1 MQKNSQKQP
10 IRVIISLD
18 VEEEGL
24 FSGRYASTQCRVENV
39 ALLPKLSPLTQ
50 ELGFPLTLLC
60 AHSVLTNAKA
70 CTTLAHMRDKV
81 GAEIGAHLHHWSTPP
96 LCPSAD
102 TEVHQSPQ
110 RSDVMDRD
118 LLRQRLRTLL
128 RAGQEFQG
136 APLTSFRMGRWDL
149 KSCVRPLLEEEGILV
164 DSSVAPLRLF
174 AQGPDHFLA
183 PTDPYWPTASKADA
197 STRLLEVPITQISW
211 LPALA
216 RVWYGLGKALPAAKQ
231 ATFIDKY
238 KFFGAMSAN
247 PVWHSAAVMRV
258 ATRLHVARGGKV
270 LSLFW
275 HSSEMLAG
283 ASPNVPNQKAADALL
298 QKIDNYLKWLR
309 ENFAVQGIHLSTLH
323 SDPIAATFPT
333 LSPKPALC
341 GQEAGDW

>member
-1 MQKNSQKQP
+1 MQKHSQKQP

-60 AHSVLTNAKA
+60 AHSVLTNARA

-96 LCPSAD
+96 LSASAD
-102 TEVHQSPQ
+102 PGQVPE
-110 RSDVMDRD
+110 RSDIMDRN
-118 LLRQRLRTLL
+118 LLRERLRTLL
-128 RAGQEFQG
+128 RAGQDFQG

-183 PTDPYWPTASKADA
+183 PADPYWPTAPKADA
-197 STRLLEVPITQISW
+197 SARLLEVPITQISW
-211 LPALA
+211 LPALS
-216 RVWYGLGKALPAAKQ
+216 RLWYGLGKALPAARQ
-231 ATFIDKY
+231 AAFIDSY

-247 PVWHSAAVMRV
+247 PVWHNAAVMRL

-283 ASPNVPNQKAADALL
+283 ASPNVPNQAAADALL
-298 QKIDNYLKWLR
+298 QKIHDYLAWLR
-309 ENFAVQGIHLSTLH
+309 ENFAVQGIHLSALH
-323 SDPIAATFPT
+323 SDPIAASFPT
-333 LSPKPALC
+333 LPSPAL
-341 GQEAGDW
+341 GGHKTGDW